1 MKEPKIMYLR
11 CKLSIFRWSYS
22 FFTLYYDVVTLW
34 RHEKPHFFTKHIH
47 TMPLLWFIE
56 ECIDDQLVTHCS
68 GGGNTQKRAG
78 SPFKH
83 FTSPL
88 TSAMRFHH
96 QNLWKTK
103 LLEKN
108 IFKRHKIQAILL
120 FLNFFT
126 GLLVIVDWLWER
138 YGKLSNISISNSW

>member
-1 MKEPKIMYLR
+1 MKTWKNSFLLQSTSILCHP
-11 CKLSIFRWSYS
+11 CDLSR
-22 FFTLYYDVVTLW
+22 
-34 RHEKPHFFTKHIH
+34 
-47 TMPLLWFIE
+47 

-126 GLLVIVDWLWER
+126 GLLVIVDWL
-138 YGKLSNISISNSW
+138 